1 LKIRKEEVRNL
12 WHYRYAHLNF
22 KGLNTLAKK
31 EMVKGLPILEEIDGK
46 CSNCVIGKQRRN
58 ATPKVAPWRATK
70 KMELIHSD
78 ICGPTNPTSNAGS
91 RYFITFTDDYSRK
104 TWIYLL

>member
-1 LKIRKEEVRNL
+1 MKIRKEEVRNL

-58 ATPKVAPWRATK
+58 ATPKVASWRATK

-78 ICGPTNPTSNAGS
+78 ICGPINPTSNAGS